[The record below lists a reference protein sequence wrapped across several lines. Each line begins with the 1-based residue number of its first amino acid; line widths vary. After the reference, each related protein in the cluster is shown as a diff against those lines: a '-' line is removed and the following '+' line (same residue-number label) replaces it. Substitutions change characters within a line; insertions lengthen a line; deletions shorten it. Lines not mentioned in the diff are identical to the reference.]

1 MENASKALIMAGSML
16 IALMILGA
24 LLLMFS
30 NLSSYQEVHTQSTRE
45 AQVIEFNNQ
54 FETYNRTDVRGNDLL
69 SLVNRAIN
77 YNRTNS
83 YKGTENNDKGQET
96 GYTPITI
103 KFEIRKED
111 YDQLLTTP
119 DGEHKLIIGK
129 SYTIDGTTNT
139 FENEISE
146 EITRI
151 EGIYGKENLNQIV
164 TAMSKIFIDNKS
176 TEQEKAEAEAEAVN
190 TYNKLSPKKNV
201 TKFADLANIKKDIY
215 EYYEYVQF
223 KRLYFNCE
231 QDNGNSGVTYDK
243 NTGRITA
250 MNFISNGKQE

>member
-77 YNRTNS
+77 YNRTKS
-83 YKGTENNDKGQET
+83 SVGTGNNDQGKEI
-96 GYTPITI
+96 GYQPITI
-103 KFEIRKED
+103 TFTITDND
-111 YDQLLTTP
+111 YKNFLATP
-119 DGEHKLIIGK
+119 DKDKPHNLINK
-129 SYTIDGTTNT
+129 QVYTISETSNT
-139 FENEISE
+139 FESSISTE
-146 EITRI
+146 VIRI
-151 EGIYGKENLNQIV
+151 EGNYGKENLNQIV
-164 TAMSKIFIDNKS
+164 VAMSRIFIDKNAS
-176 TEQEKAEAEAEAVN
+176 DQEEAEAVN
-190 TYNKLSPKKNV
+190 TYNKLAPKGKSV
-201 TKFADLANIKKDIY
+201 TKFSDLENIKKDIY
-215 EYYEYVQF
+215 KYYEYVQF
-223 KRLYFNCE
+223 KRLYFDCK

>member
-103 KFEIRKED
+103 TFKIKDDD
-111 YDQLLTTP
+111 YNQLLTTP
-119 DGEHKLIIGK
+119 DGNHNLIGEK

-139 FENEISE
+139 FENKISK

-151 EGIYGKENLNQIV
+151 EGIYGKENLSQIV

-176 TEQEKAEAEAEAVN
+176 TEQEKAEAEAVN

-201 TKFADLANIKKDIY
+201 TKFADLANIKNDIY

-231 QDNGNSGVTYDK
+231 QNNRNSGVTYDK
-243 NTGRITA
+243 NTGRIIA

>member
-119 DGEHKLIIGK
+119 DGDNKLITGK

-176 TEQEKAEAEAEAVN
+176 TEQEKTEAVN
-190 TYNKLSPKKNV
+190 TYNKLSPKKQNV
-201 TKFADLANIKKDIY
+201 TRFPDLANKKNDIY

-223 KRLYFNCE
+223 KRLYFDCK

-250 MNFISNGKQE
+250 MNFMSNGKQE

>member
-83 YKGTENNDKGQET
+83 YKGTENNDRGQEI
-96 GYTPITI
+96 GYTPIVI
-103 KFEIRKED
+103 NFVISDDD
-111 YDQLLTTP
+111 YNKYLTTP
-119 DGEHKLIIGK
+119 DNDHKLITK
-129 SYTIDGTTNT
+129 KPYTIDGTANT
-139 FENEISE
+139 FESE
-146 EITRI
+146 VNSKITDI
-151 EGIYGKENLNQIV
+151 EGTYGKENLNQIV
-164 TAMSKIFIDNKS
+164 IAMSKIFIDNNS
-176 TEQEKAEAEAEAVN
+176 TDQEKKEAVN
-190 TYNKLSPKKNV
+190 TYNKLSPRSQNVSRFTELANKKN
-201 TKFADLANIKKDIY
+201 DIY
-215 EYYEYVQF
+215 KYYEYVQF
-223 KRLYFNCE
+223 KRLYFDCKQN
-231 QDNGNSGVTYDK
+231 NGNSGVTYDK
-243 NTGRITA
+243 NTGRITE

>member
-83 YKGTENNDKGQET
+83 YKGTGNSDKGQEI
-96 GYTPITI
+96 GYTPIEIEFDI
-103 KFEIRKED
+103 KDDD
-111 YDQLLTTP
+111 YKQFD
-119 DGEHKLIIGK
+119 HKLIRRQ
-129 SYTIDGTTNT
+129 SYTISE
-139 FENEISE
+139 FEKEVTS
-146 EITRI
+146 EITKI
-151 EGIYGKENLNQIV
+151 EQTYGKENLNQIV
-164 TAMSKIFIDNKS
+164 IAMSKIFIDDGS
-176 TEQEKAEAEAEAVN
+176 TEQAKAEAVN

-201 TKFADLANIKKDIY
+201 TKFADLANIKNNIY
-215 EYYEYVQF
+215 IYYEYVQF
-223 KRLYFNCE
+223 KRLYFDCK

>member
-83 YKGTENNDKGQET
+83 YKGTENNDRGQEI
-96 GYTPITI
+96 GYTPIVI
-103 KFEIRKED
+103 NFVISDDD
-111 YDQLLTTP
+111 YNKYLTTP
-119 DGEHKLIIGK
+119 DNDHKLITKK
-129 SYTIDGTTNT
+129 SYTIGGTTNT
-139 FENEISE
+139 FENDISE
-146 EITRI
+146 EITEI
-151 EGIYGKENLNQIV
+151 EENYGKENLNQIV
-164 TAMSKIFIDNKS
+164 IAMSKIFIDNNS
-176 TEQEKAEAEAEAVN
+176 TDQEKKEAVN
-190 TYNKLSPKKNV
+190 TYNKLSPISQNV
-201 TKFADLANIKKDIY
+201 SRFTELASKKDKIY
-215 EYYEYVQF
+215 KYYEYVQF
-223 KRLYFNCE
+223 KRLYFDCK

-243 NTGRITA
+243 NTGRITE

>member
-83 YKGTENNDKGQET
+83 YKGTENNDKGQEN

-103 KFEIRKED
+103 TFEIRKDD

-119 DGEHKLIIGK
+119 DGGHKLITGK
-129 SYTIDGTTNT
+129 SYEINGTTNT

-176 TEQEKAEAEAEAVN
+176 TEQEKTEAVN
-190 TYNKLSPKKNV
+190 TYNKLSPKKQNV
-201 TKFADLANIKKDIY
+201 TRFADLANKKDDIY

-231 QDNGNSGVTYDK
+231 QNNRNSGVTYDK

>member
-103 KFEIRKED
+103 TFKIANND
-111 YDQLLTTP
+111 YNQLLTTP
-119 DGEHKLIIGK
+119 DGDHKLITEK

-139 FENEISE
+139 FENKISS
-146 EITRI
+146 EITII

-176 TEQEKAEAEAEAVN
+176 PEQEKAEAVN
-190 TYNKLSPKKNV
+190 IYNKLSPKNQTV
-201 TKFADLANIKKDIY
+201 TKFADLAKKKEHIY
-215 EYYEYVQF
+215 RYYEYVQF
-223 KRLYFNCE
+223 KRLYFDCK

-243 NTGRITA
+243 STGRITA

>member
-119 DGEHKLIIGK
+119 DGDHKLIIGK

-164 TAMSKIFIDNKS
+164 TAMSKIFIDDKS
-176 TEQEKAEAEAEAVN
+176 TDQAKKEAFN
-190 TYNKLSPKKNV
+190 TYNKLSPKKQNV
-201 TKFADLANIKKDIY
+201 TGFPDLANKKNDIY

-231 QDNGNSGVTYDK
+231 QKNRNSGVTYDK
-243 NTGRITA
+243 NTGRITE

>member
-119 DGEHKLIIGK
+119 DGDHKLITGK
-129 SYTIDGTTNT
+129 SYEINGTTNT

-176 TEQEKAEAEAEAVN
+176 TEQEKTEAVN
-190 TYNKLSPKKNV
+190 TYNKLSPKKQNV
-201 TKFADLANIKKDIY
+201 TRFADLANKKDDIY

-231 QDNGNSGVTYDK
+231 QNNRNSGVTYDK

>member
-77 YNRTNS
+77 YNRTKS
-83 YKGTENNDKGQET
+83 SVGTGNNDKGQET

-103 KFEIRKED
+103 TFKINDND
-111 YDQLLTTP
+111 YIQFLTTP
-119 DGEHKLIIGK
+119 DGDHKLITGK
-129 SYTIDGTTNT
+129 LYTIDGTTNT
-139 FENEISE
+139 FENEISSK
-146 EITRI
+146 ITMI
-151 EGIYGKENLNQIV
+151 EGMYGKENLNQIV

-176 TEQEKAEAEAEAVN
+176 TEQEKTEAFN
-190 TYNKLSPKKNV
+190 TYNKLSPKKQNV
-201 TKFADLANIKKDIY
+201 TGFPDLANKKNDIY

-223 KRLYFNCE
+223 KRLYFDCK

>member
-103 KFEIRKED
+103 TFKINDND
-111 YDQLLTTP
+111 YIQFLTTP
-119 DGEHKLIIGK
+119 DGDHKLITGK

-139 FENEISE
+139 FENEISSK
-146 EITRI
+146 ITTI
-151 EGIYGKENLNQIV
+151 EGMYGKENLNQIV

-176 TEQEKAEAEAEAVN
+176 TEQEKAEAVN
-190 TYNKLSPKKNV
+190 TYNKLSPKNQTV
-201 TKFADLANIKKDIY
+201 TRFADLAKKKEHIY
-215 EYYEYVQF
+215 RYYEYVQF
-223 KRLYFNCE
+223 KRLYFDCK

>member
-45 AQVIEFNNQ
+45 DQVIEFNNQ

-119 DGEHKLIIGK
+119 DGDNKLITGK

-176 TEQEKAEAEAEAVN
+176 TEQEKTEAFN
-190 TYNKLSPKKNV
+190 TYNKLSPKKQNV
-201 TKFADLANIKKDIY
+201 TGFPDLANKKNDIY

-223 KRLYFNCE
+223 KRLYFDCK